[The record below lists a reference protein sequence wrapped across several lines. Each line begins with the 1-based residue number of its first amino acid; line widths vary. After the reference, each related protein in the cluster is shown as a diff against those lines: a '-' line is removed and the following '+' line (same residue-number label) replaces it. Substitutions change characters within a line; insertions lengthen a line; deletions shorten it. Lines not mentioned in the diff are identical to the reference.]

1 MTKPPRTVRRLSY
14 LAVAQVPGERAHS
27 MQIAET
33 CAALARHLDELEL
46 IVPRLGAQRGS
57 SDVLPGVRLV
67 RLLAPNF
74 LPLGR
79 WAPAWLMRILFDV
92 QSSAFARLALA
103 RALVR
108 ALVRRRF
115 DVYYTRSPFVAV
127 AFAFM
132 FGFRAVLELHVP
144 PAGPM
149 RRALLRLC
157 RLFGCR
163 FVAISDALRRRVA
176 ALLCVEPDE
185 IGVAHDGYDPA
196 LFSKLPDRAETRR
209 RLGLA
214 DETFAICYLGSAATL
229 GAAKGVRF
237 IAEAFRR
244 AALPDATLLLAGIE
258 QGEDAL
264 AGPDIRCLGRI
275 PHEKIAALLAAC
287 DCAVVSFP
295 ENADYARAMSPLK
308 LFEYLAAGLPIIA
321 PDFPN
326 LREVLDESCAL
337 LVPLTDAAALA
348 AAMTRLRTDAALRS
362 RLAAGAAERASAYTW
377 DARAERLL
385 AFLRLPAA

>member
-1 MTKPPRTVRRLSY
+1 MTKPARTVRRLSY

-33 CAALARHLDELEL
+33 CAALARRLDEVEL
-46 IVPRLGAQRGS
+46 IVPRLGARRGPRHA
-57 SDVLPGVRLV
+57 LPGVRLV
-67 RLLAPNF
+67 RVPAPNF

-92 QSSAFARLALA
+92 QSSMFARLALA
-103 RALVR
+103 RALF
-108 ALVRRRF
+108 RRRF

-132 FGFRAVLELHVP
+132 FGSRAVLELHVP
-144 PAGPM
+144 PAGSM
-149 RRALLRLC
+149 RRVLLRLC

-176 ALLCVEPDE
+176 ALLRIDPDE

-209 RLGLA
+209 RLELA
-214 DETFAICYLGSAATL
+214 DETFAICYVGSAATL

-244 AALPDATLLLAGIE
+244 AALPDATLLLAGIN

-275 PHEKIAALLAAC
+275 PHEKIAALLTAC
-287 DCAVVSFP
+287 DGAVVSFP
-295 ENADYARAMSPLK
+295 EDLAYARAMSPLK
-308 LFEYLAAGLPIIA
+308 LFEYLAAGMPIIA
-321 PDFPN
+321 PDLPN

-337 LVPLTDAAALA
+337 FVPLGNADALA
-348 AAMTRLRTDAALRS
+348 AAMKSLRSDAALHS
-362 RLAAGAAERASAYTW
+362 RLAAAAAKRASAYTW

-385 AFLRLPAA
+385 AFLRLPPA